1 MISFNEPYNV
11 GSSDSSVAMYR
22 GVKVAVYSVDKTEL
36 HLTRNDLVE
45 LVNVSRC
52 SLVDANYVKRE
63 NGIAEYIATRVKLEG
78 GIPRDLRS
86 GISCLRPKASNN
98 RSCSSQLRSVTYL
111 MRYTTLRSLYFS
123 IFL

>member
-63 NGIAEYIATRVKLEG
+63 NGIAEYIATRVELG
-78 GIPRDLRS
+78 GRDPA
-86 GISCLRPKASNN
+86 G
-98 RSCSSQLRSVTYL
+98 SQIRHLLFET
-111 MRYTTLRSLYFS
+111 
-123 IFL
+123 